1 MQRISTSND
10 IVDILE
16 YSSNQC
22 LFLEQNFSDIR
33 INMYDLNSNIS
44 WELKTISNDS
54 IYDAEYVINRGLF
67 FSSNT
72 GFMLYDLAT
81 NSSTTLIAN
90 SGFKKIIFD
99 KKNENFY
106 LLADNEIWIYS
117 ISSGQYQTVST
128 NYNLEEILLFY
139 NK

>member
-1 MQRISTSND
+1 
-10 IVDILE
+10 
-16 YSSNQC
+16 
-22 LFLEQNFSDIR
+22 
-33 INMYDLNSNIS
+33 
-44 WELKTISNDS
+44 
-54 IYDAEYVINRGLF
+54 
-67 FSSNT
+67 
-72 GFMLYDLAT
+72 MLYDLAT

-117 ISSGQYQTVST
+117 IPSGQYQTVST